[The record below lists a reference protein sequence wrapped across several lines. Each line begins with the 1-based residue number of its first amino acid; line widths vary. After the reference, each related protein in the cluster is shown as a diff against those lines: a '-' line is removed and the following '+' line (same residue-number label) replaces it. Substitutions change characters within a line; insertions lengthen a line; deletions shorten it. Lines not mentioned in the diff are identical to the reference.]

1 MGDQTAKNSCKFGY
15 IATNCKLP
23 DALFAKWLAPRGTG
37 IIVIGLYLSF
47 CMQILIPRS
56 FFWPINRL
64 QKSSPFL
71 LKSGVSAAMHLKR
84 VKFVSGWAAW
94 ILQRFRNIYI
104 HLPRTANRD
113 FCRCKIRVL
122 RRWWLGQTCL
132 THDLWKSNF
141 NCHASEKSRVIFI
154 I

>member
-47 CMQILIPRS
+47 CMQILIPRTL
-56 FFWPINRL
+56 FWPINRL

-113 FCRCKIRVL
+113 FCRCKIRSFGDDD
-122 RRWWLGQTCL
+122 LGRPAWRMISGKAISIVMLQRNL
-132 THDLWKSNF
+132 
-141 NCHASEKSRVIFI
+141 V
-154 I
+154 